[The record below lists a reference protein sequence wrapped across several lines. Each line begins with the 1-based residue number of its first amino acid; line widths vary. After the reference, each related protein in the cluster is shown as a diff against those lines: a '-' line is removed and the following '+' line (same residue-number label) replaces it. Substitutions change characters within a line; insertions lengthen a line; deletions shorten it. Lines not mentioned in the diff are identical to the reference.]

1 MYPLRLPCQL
11 PPQEWE
17 LLAERPASDHVEQGD
32 SAGCQLLP
40 DKVAITWRGDG
51 RYLATCTPQQAQQS
65 MTSTAGIAGITLGD
79 KPVDC
84 YDIRI
89 WEREGLEPHAVGE
102 QAPALYPLL
111 SWQPNGRHLYAAQA
125 LSTAQQAAQQAAEQA
140 QQAAVDEQA
149 QQARIGA
156 WKREKRRREA
166 EAIAAAAATGE
177 VCYASA
183 S

>member
-1 MYPLRLPCQL
+1 MLI

-17 LLAERPASDHVEQGD
+17 LIAERPVSGTDTEGE
-32 SAGCQLLP
+32 SADCQLLP
-40 DKVAITWRGDG
+40 DKVAISWRGDG

-65 MTSTAGIAGITLGD
+65 VITTADAAGIAQD
-79 KPVDC
+79 SPVGC
-84 YDIRI
+84 CDIRI
-89 WEREGLEPHAVGE
+89 WEREALEPHAVGE